1 MLFLLCVFPFLLILC
16 EDCHHRNRSGAFRA
30 GIFQRPVEGES
41 CNFPCNY
48 TVCSSQ
54 ISQIFG
60 EGFNYNKLRT
70 LLVSRV
76 RVGVQLDSDQF
87 VAPGYRKSFGGSS
100 VACGKYFDFEP
111 LFFAFFRALP
121 LTQEL
126 TTCSTW
132 LSGKSPKT
140 IQFQYFQCTTS
151 AACFEGIARLN

>member
-16 EDCHHRNRSGAFRA
+16 EDCHHRNRSGAFGA
-30 GIFQRPVEGES
+30 GMFQRPVEGGS

-54 ISQIFG
+54 ISPIFG

-70 LLVSRV
+70 LLASRV

-111 LFFAFFRALP
+111 LFFCMFSCITSDAGADYMFNMTEREITKDYPIPILP
-121 LTQEL
+121 VH
-126 TTCSTW
+126 
-132 LSGKSPKT
+132 
-140 IQFQYFQCTTS
+140 YFS
-151 AACFEGIARLN
+151 RLF